1 MGILSTIP
9 PVPSERLWNEWEN
22 LKRKTKKQPKTCSTT
37 FVRSLIRTVGL

>member
-22 LKRKTKKQPKTCSTT
+22 LKKNKKNNPKPA
-37 FVRSLIRTVGL
+37 LPLL